1 MIIIL
6 TSKKNE
12 NDKIAIPYGTD
23 LTNLETRLST
33 LESGSGSG
41 SNNKPTFFQSIIDN
55 TVVYNTNNVLYSL
68 IMSDMQ
74 FQSPIKMHVG
84 DNVYPKTTHTLLT
97 ANYTSYIDSGSPTIF
112 NTTRKPFVQFFCK
125 NESYPAIE
133 IIVIKSTVYKLEILI
148 YNSDNSGFY
157 KEYVVTASSP
167 KVVIDLTADLAVT
180 RPEGD
185 IKSTQFKLTDLG
197 GDQNVFYQ
205 YCVNI
210 LSNIFISYTY
220 ED

>member
-1 MIIIL
+1 M
-6 TSKKNE
+6 
-12 NDKIAIPYGTD
+12 
-23 LTNLETRLST
+23 TNLEIRLTT

-55 TVVYNTNNVLYSL
+55 TVVYNTNNVLYEL
-68 IMSDMQ
+68 IWSCMQ
-74 FQSPIKMHVG
+74 FQSPIKINVG

-97 ANYTSYIDSGSPTIF
+97 AYYTSYIDSNSPTIY

-125 NESYPAIE
+125 NEFYPAIE
-133 IIVIKSTVYKLEILI
+133 ITVIKSTVYKLEILI

-180 RPEGD
+180 RPEKD
-185 IKSTQFKLTDLG
+185 IKSTQFKLAEFG
-197 GDQNVFYQ
+197 GDQHVFYRH
-205 YCVNI
+205 CINI
-210 LSNIFISYTY
+210 LKHIFISYTY